1 MGVVRMLP
9 VIIVDYAIKCP
20 GGTVYFEVRLPAGRG
35 GEQKNAVH
43 TQMLTLNTDPT
54 HTFCSQQNILL

>member
-1 MGVVRMLP
+1 MVRMLP

-35 GEQKNAVH
+35 GGGGGNKK
-43 TQMLTLNTDPT
+43 MLYIPK
-54 HTFCSQQNILL
+54 C